1 MQILIEKVKDSLLS
15 HDVLETL
22 EPLAGQKCANHL
34 DEHRQCLELDSARLE
49 SALVHRCEEGSQE
62 LESTSLNEARDELL
76 GRFRLT
82 LFLLSC
88 CFRHLS
94 RCLTLFLLPH
104 HQVVQ

>member
-49 SALVHRCEEGSQE
+49 SALVH
-62 LESTSLNEARDELL
+62 
-76 GRFRLT
+76 
-82 LFLLSC
+82 
-88 CFRHLS
+88 
-94 RCLTLFLLPH
+94 
-104 HQVVQ
+104 